1 MGLPLPFARAS
12 GWFLRADRKVAR
24 SYWDCAPGSVSCGLR
39 FATTRCSI
47 VFLGRIA
54 FRLPLAIAIFWPP
67 LAAVGTTLPVVLV
80 TRPALGAR
88 PVLRG
93 IQDTPPSCTGAAV
106 HDDLHEASR
115 TYVRLR
121 GQKKVRAFPNQAA
134 IVERHWDQAADHPLR
149 GQTTATSRVLARNET
164 SRGAQNRRR
173 CKHQRNTPRRA
184 HNASD

>member
-121 GQKKVRAFPNQAA
+121 GQKKKGARVSQSSSYR
-134 IVERHWDQAADHPLR
+134 RTPL
-149 GQTTATSRVLARNET
+149 GSSSRPSLAGTDDRNEP
-164 SRGAQNRRR
+164 RAGAKRDIKGCAEPPPVQAST
-173 CKHQRNTPRRA
+173 KHAPKGA
-184 HNASD
+184 